1 MLFTFSDRFFK
12 NRYEEILTEQEMHVR
27 QIVKKVIKTC
37 NVKDCFTEAVEV
49 SHILL
54 VKNKCLLLV
63 CITLWY
69 S

>member
-37 NVKDCFTEAVEV
+37 SDKDCFTEAVEV